1 MSFFSRFL
9 LIYLNND
16 DPFFIGAFQSNFEY
30 YFVFA
35 DTRHYIRTDK
45 YNFLLARLERYHEE
59 SNLSFKRLLDFKK

>member
-35 DTRHYIRTDK
+35 DTRQYIRTHAQIQFSDCVT
-45 YNFLLARLERYHEE
+45 
-59 SNLSFKRLLDFKK
+59 